1 MSYNATPPPVP
12 GFPPMPPAPPQKDRK
27 TNAIVIASVSAAV
40 AAVVA
45 ATITAGVTSSD
56 EAKPAPTVT
65 VTETESAEGEG
76 SASDTAAD
84 SEPEPAAEPSGSDAY
99 SLSDTV
105 TYENDVAVSLSKFS
119 RSVSSEYAAPENTPY
134 AKFTIK
140 VVNGSAETVDATELS
155 VNCAYGDEGREGEEI
170 FDDGLDG
177 IPDTRIL
184 AGRSLSITW
193 GCELPKNEKYLQ
205 AEVSPDFESETAIF
219 VGNVK

>member
-1 MSYNATPPPVP
+1 MSDNATPPSMP
-12 GFPPMPPAPPQKDRK
+12 GFPPMPPAPPKK
-27 TNAIVIASVSAAV
+27 NGKANTVVIASVAAAA

-65 VTETESAEGEG
+65 VTETEAAEG

-84 SEPEPAAEPSGSDAY
+84 SESEPADEPSGSDSY

-105 TYENDVAVSLSKFS
+105 AYENDVEVSLSKFS
-119 RSVSSEYAAPENTPY
+119 RSVSSEYASPENTPY

-140 VVNGSAETVDATELS
+140 VVNGSNETVDATELS
-155 VNCAYGDEGREGEEI
+155 VSCAYGDEGREGEEI
-170 FDDGLDG
+170 YDEGLDG
-177 IPDTRIL
+177 LPDTRIL

-193 GCELPKNEKYLQ
+193 GCELPKSEKYLQ
-205 AEVSPDFESETAIF
+205 VEVAPDFESETAIF
-219 VGNVK
+219 AGNVK